1 MKKTL
6 TFISSLFLM
15 IFIFTGC
22 SSQSSSSALENTE
35 SKSNTPTENV
45 MLDKV
50 NVIALKGPT
59 AMGMTKFMDKVDKGE
74 ITDYNYAFT
83 ISSSVD
89 EVIPKIVQGKIDIGA
104 VPANLA
110 SVLYNNTGG
119 EVQVLAINTLGVL
132 YIVESGNSI
141 SSIEDLKG
149 KTIYASGKGSS
160 PEYILNYILKQ
171 NGMDM
176 SSDIQIEWKSEHTE
190 CLSALMA
197 EENAIAMLPQPF
209 VTTAQTKSENIR
221 VAFDLT
227 KEWDQLQTDSEAPSA
242 LITGVLVVRKE
253 FSEKNP
259 QIVSAFLDQYK
270 ESVQFI
276 NSHVEEG
283 AKLISNYDI
292 VSEEVAKKA
301 LPYCNITF
309 IEGNEMKEKLS
320 GYLSVLSHQNPKSIG
335 DKLPLEDFYYQR

>member
-104 VPANLA
+104 VPANLS

-119 EVQVLAINTLGVL
+119 EVQVLAINTLGV
-132 YIVESGNSI
+132 
-141 SSIEDLKG
+141 
-149 KTIYASGKGSS
+149 
-160 PEYILNYILKQ
+160 
-171 NGMDM
+171 
-176 SSDIQIEWKSEHTE
+176 
-190 CLSALMA
+190 
-197 EENAIAMLPQPF
+197 
-209 VTTAQTKSENIR
+209 
-221 VAFDLT
+221 
-227 KEWDQLQTDSEAPSA
+227 
-242 LITGVLVVRKE
+242 
-253 FSEKNP
+253 
-259 QIVSAFLDQYK
+259 
-270 ESVQFI
+270 
-276 NSHVEEG
+276 
-283 AKLISNYDI
+283 
-292 VSEEVAKKA
+292 
-301 LPYCNITF
+301 
-309 IEGNEMKEKLS
+309 
-320 GYLSVLSHQNPKSIG
+320 
-335 DKLPLEDFYYQR
+335 